1 MNYMSTI
8 NIIVK
13 NEFGEICYVTTLKY
27 NSKKMKDFDDIVSF
41 VIRTLRWPK
50 SVFCDYDAKT
60 KQRIIV
66 NDSMNKTGQ
75 LDWKID
81 FSKLKFK
88 EVSRSNANSSITVIA
103 VCYPV
108 SVGLG
113 SGIGEVL
120 TCAEFLKIIFS
131 IALRL
136 YYYIFPYKLLSKKY
150 NFSKLFIMDTIKH
163 CKTWR
168 LGFISTEEFKYKKM
182 IEYSIMRKL
191 GYKKTGDKW
200 VINSME
206 RLKYPF
212 EIIREDSVE

>member
-1 MNYMSTI
+1 MSTI

-13 NEFGEICYVTTLKY
+13 NEFGEICYAITLKY
-27 NSKKMKDFDDIVSF
+27 DPKKMKDFDDIVSF
-41 VIRTLRWPK
+41 VISTLKWPK

-81 FSKLKFK
+81 FRKLKFK

-108 SVGLG
+108 PVGLG
-113 SGIGEVL
+113 FGIGEVL

-131 IALRL
+131 MFLRL

-150 NFSKLFIMDTIKH
+150 NFSNLFIMDTITH

-168 LGFISTEEFKYKKM
+168 LGFISTEEFKHKK
-182 IEYSIMRKL
+182 IVEYSIMKKL
-191 GYKKTGDKW
+191 GYKKVDDKW
-200 VINSME
+200 VISDIE
-206 RLKYPF
+206 RQKYPF
-212 EIIREDSVE
+212 EITREDKIE

>member
-13 NEFGEICYVTTLKY
+13 NEFGEICYVKTLKY
-27 NSKKMKDFDDIVSF
+27 DPKKMKDFDDIVSF
-41 VIRTLRWPK
+41 VISTLKWPK

-81 FSKLKFK
+81 FSKLEFK
-88 EVSRSNANSSITVIA
+88 EVSRFNANSSITIIA

-120 TCAEFLKIIFS
+120 TFAEFLKIIFS
-131 IALRL
+131 MVLRL

-168 LGFISTEEFKYKKM
+168 LGFISTEEFKHKK
-182 IEYSIMRKL
+182 IVEYSIMKKL
-191 GYKKTGDKW
+191 GYKKVGDKW
-200 VINSME
+200 VASGIE
-206 RLKYPF
+206 RQKYPF
-212 EIIREDSVE
+212 EITREDKIE

>member
-8 NIIVK
+8 NVIVK
-13 NEFGEICYVTTLKY
+13 NEFEEICYVKTLKY
-27 NSKKMKDFDDIVSF
+27 DSKKMKDFDDIVSF
-41 VIRTLRWPK
+41 VIKTLKWPK

-88 EVSRSNANSSITVIA
+88 EVSRPNANSSITIIA

-108 SVGLG
+108 FLGLG

-120 TCAEFLKIIFS
+120 TFVEFLKIIFS
-131 IALRL
+131 MILRL

-150 NFSKLFIMDTIKH
+150 NFSKLLIMDTIKH
-163 CKTWR
+163 GDWVLYQQKN
-168 LGFISTEEFKYKKM
+168 LSIKK
-182 IEYSIMRKL
+182 
-191 GYKKTGDKW
+191 
-200 VINSME
+200 
-206 RLKYPF
+206 
-212 EIIREDSVE
+212 